1 MAFIRYRKTNGE
13 IVAFIRSPND
23 LIDSYIDGDYNA
35 MLIIDT
41 DTSPIL
47 GDKYVYDNEITIRPT
62 QTTTINKS
70 TITADGIDAVLITDA
85 PVGIF
90 TAINKATE
98 ETITGE
104 ISGSDT
110 FATTI
115 AGTYKI
121 TITAFPFLDFTATIE
136 AI

>member
-1 MAFIRYRKTNGE
+1 MQFLNYLKSTGQIISVIN
-13 IVAFIRSPND
+13 SPEED
-23 LIDSYIDGDYNA
+23 KEHYISETMDVIDYLGNSKKIIKENYILNNEVI
-35 MLIIDT
+35 LR
-41 DTSPIL
+41 PI
-47 GDKYVYDNEITIRPT
+47 

-70 TITADGIDAVLITDA
+70 TITADGIDAILITNA

-90 TAINKATE
+90 TATSRATE

-110 FATTI
+110 FSTTI
-115 AGTYKI
+115 PGTYKI

>member
-23 LIDSYIDGDYNA
+23 LIDSYIDDDYNA

-47 GDKYVYDNEITIRPT
+47 GDKYVYEDEITLRPI
-62 QTTTINKS
+62 QTTTINKP

-90 TAINKATE
+90 TAISRATE

-110 FATTI
+110 FSTTI
-115 AGTYKI
+115 PGTYKI

-136 AI
+136 AL